1 MTIHRLLSFFLLFVF
16 AESAT
21 WAFETEKGRLDQD
34 ETLSTIATLFDEEIL
49 ADNADAIRQSASEL
63 SEQARYQQLIDWV
76 LPSESHSTIRMHGV
90 FSQTNPAPVNRVDSS
105 PEHTS
110 GGRIASP
117 VFDFLE
123 TASKRNQLDSLVQ
136 QVETI
141 PESHLNDQQR
151 ARAAL
156 LTLVY
161 LEMGNT
167 DAAAKSSDRLLQLV
181 RQSSP
186 RNAAEMWPEMLVVYR
201 HVVRQQNAPGLDEL
215 LSYLF
220 AQRTQLDFL
229 PHELR
234 WHTQIASLAGEKGH
248 RESATP
254 PVSDVSETEMS
265 QWIPISRRRAL
276 TRGQGFAGSRWGRA
290 GSQVY
295 KISGHDDDYL
305 FFRSPLK
312 GNYEVECDVT
322 AFTTQSMA
330 AGTFV
335 GNDENRTHLWAG
347 TFRNSASRV
356 DSKMRFSGFDDW
368 IHHRSIIQ
376 NNTATTSLNGVVA
389 HTEQI
394 TGSADPWFAVRNW
407 WRMHSA
413 ARDVR
418 ITGNPVIPEAVKLS
432 AATDLRGWYPYYEVS
447 AGFPGAVWEHFSD
460 DESASQILGHGGA
473 QQGSF
478 CESLLAYQRPLDSVG
493 SMEFEFFYEPG
504 LTEVHPALDRMVFYL
519 QPDGVRI
526 HWLTD
531 GPYDQ
536 TEFGPDNLSEILPRE
551 DLTGTFPLNPGQWN
565 QMKVVLNEQ
574 TVTLELNGQPI
585 CETSIDPAND
595 RVFGMFHYADQT
607 EARVRNVVMR
617 GSWPTKLPELPAQ
630 ELADQRPAK
639 LDADLAKLTDIFEYQ
654 FAATQILDRF
664 FVVGQNQPNDTV
676 AVEQNGL
683 RIRRP
688 GGGPWYDTYINLPFL
703 VHGDFD
709 IEIGFEEFKAIGDK
723 FGCVM
728 LVLELDDDKRRQCR
742 ILRIR
747 DEVQRHEVHS
757 SLSEVHQDGG
767 RSFSARPPKKTEA
780 TAGRLRMARRG
791 ATLYYLFAE
800 NDSLEYRLLETE
812 EISDSSSVPDGLH
825 FHTMCDGSGET
836 SVIWKSFTLRA
847 ERLTLKPDLNTKP
860 QINLYTMKPDGTDVR
875 LLAKPRPGFTQLG
888 SFEWSADGKQLIGDT
903 SQGGVETSR
912 ILLMHADG
920 SNIKDLGPGC
930 MPSLS
935 ADASEVV
942 FSQPSMGVMKMKSD
956 GTKREVLEQAAW
968 GVQWSPDGRTIAFA
982 GGNNITLL
990 DVASGKRRKLLSEDH
1005 AAQLSTVFWNFGW
1018 SGDSRSIAFKAGLK
1032 TGVSAVQVQDTLTSS
1047 SPQTVFSDPQYFPED
1062 LSLSPD
1068 GKTVMLPAYTP
1079 ERTRASFMFID
1090 RDNKNSTFPLLEQF
1104 RNWHIAGVDWSP
1116 DGNTIAFTAST
1127 PPAAIEWPLE

>member
-1 MTIHRLLSFFLLFVF
+1 MTINKLLPFFLFLFYASSPTHAFF
-16 AESAT
+16 AEQGGPDQNTQASQLAML
-21 WAFETEKGRLDQD
+21 FEE
-34 ETLSTIATLFDEEIL
+34 AIL
-49 ADNADAIRQSASEL
+49 ADNAAAIREHASGLIDQE
-63 SEQARYQQLIDWV
+63 RYQQLLNWV
-76 LPSESHSTIRMHGV
+76 LPSASHSTIRMQGE
-90 FSQTNPAPVNRVDSS
+90 FTQTNPAPANRIASS
-105 PEHTS
+105 QEHIS

-117 VFDFLE
+117 VFDLLE
-123 TASKRNQLDSLVQ
+123 IARKLNQLDGLLQ
-136 QVETI
+136 QVEAV
-141 PESHLNDQQR
+141 PESHLNEQQR
-151 ARAAL
+151 ARTAL
-156 LTLVY
+156 LTLLY
-161 LEMGNT
+161 LEVGNT

-181 RQSSP
+181 RESSP
-186 RNAAEMWPEMLVVYR
+186 KNAAEMWPEMLVVYR
-201 HVVRQQNAPGLDEL
+201 HVIRQQTAPGLDEL

-229 PHELR
+229 PTELK

-254 PVSDVSETEMS
+254 AVADVSETEMS
-265 QWIPISRRRAL
+265 QWVPISRRRAL
-276 TRGQGFAGSRWGRA
+276 TRGQGFAGSKWGRA
-290 GSQVY
+290 GPQVY

-312 GNYEVECDVT
+312 GSYEVECDVT
-322 AFTTQSMA
+322 AFTSQSMA

-335 GNDENRTHLWAG
+335 GNDEDKTHLWVG

-356 DSKMRFSGFDDW
+356 DSKVRFSGFDEW
-368 IHHRSIIQ
+368 IHHRSIFQ

-394 TGSADPWFAVRNW
+394 TGSADPWFALRNW

-418 ITGNPVIPEAVKLS
+418 ITGNPVIPETVKLS
-432 AATDLRGWYPYYEVS
+432 TATDLRGWYPYFEVS
-447 AGFPGAVWEHFSD
+447 AGFPGAVWEHFAD
-460 DESASQILGHGGA
+460 DESVSQILGHGGA
-473 QQGSF
+473 QQGSY

-504 LTEVHPALDRMVFYL
+504 QTEVHPALDRMVFYV
-519 QPDGVRI
+519 QPEGVRV

-531 GPYDQ
+531 GPFDQ
-536 TEFGPDNLSEILPRE
+536 TELGPDNLSEILSRE
-551 DLTGTFPLNPGQWN
+551 DSTTPIPLKVGQWN
-565 QMKVVLNEQ
+565 QMTVALNEQ
-574 TVTLELNGQPI
+574 TVTLELNGQAI
-585 CETSIDPAND
+585 CRTSIDATND
-595 RVFGMFHYADQT
+595 RVFGLFHYADQT
-607 EARVRNVVMR
+607 EARVRNVSMR
-617 GSWPTKLPELPAQ
+617 GSWPTKLPDLSAQ
-630 ELADQRPAK
+630 ELADQRPAT
-639 LDADLAKLTDIFEYQ
+639 LDANFAKLTDVFEYQ
-654 FAATQILDRF
+654 FTAPNIADRF
-664 FVVGQNQPNDTV
+664 FAVGQNQPNDTV
-676 AVEQNGL
+676 AMEQDGL

-688 GGGPWYDTYINLPFL
+688 GGGPWFDTYINLPFL

-709 IEIGFEEFKAIGDK
+709 MEIGFEEFKAVGDK

-747 DEVQRHEVHS
+747 DELQRHEVHS

-767 RSFSARPPKKTEA
+767 RSFSARPPKKTES

-800 NDSLEYRLLETE
+800 NDSPEYRLLETE

-836 SVIWKSFTLRA
+836 SVVWKSFTLRA
-847 ERLTLKPDLNTKP
+847 ERLTLKPDLNAKP
-860 QINLYTMKPDGTDVR
+860 QVNLYTMKPDGTDVR

-888 SFEWSADGKQLIGDT
+888 SFEWSADGKRLIGDT

-912 ILLMHADG
+912 VLLMNTDG
-920 SNIKDLGPGC
+920 SNVKDLGPGC

-942 FSQPSMGVMKMKSD
+942 FSQPGIGVMKMKSD
-956 GTKREVLEQAAW
+956 GTKREVLERPAW

-990 DVASGKRRKLLSEDH
+990 DVASGKRRKLLSADH
-1005 AAQLSTVFWNFGW
+1005 SAQLSNVFWNFGW

-1032 TGVSAVQVQDTLTSS
+1032 NGVSAVQVQDIATSG
-1047 SPQTVFSDPQYFPED
+1047 SPQTVFSDSQYFPED

-1068 GKTVMLPAYTP
+1068 GTTVILPAFTP
-1079 ERTRASFMFID
+1079 ERTRASFLFID
-1090 RDNKNSTFPLLEQF
+1090 RSNKKSSFPFLEQF
-1104 RNWHIAGVDWSP
+1104 RKWNISGVDWSP
-1116 DGNTIAFTAST
+1116 DGKTIAFTAST
-1127 PPAAIEWPLE
+1127 PPATIEWPLE